1 MTGTGE
7 NFQEVDVAA
16 KLRAAARRGLD
27 LVLLAWLAGGIL
39 AAGLATLFFMLPDAH
54 MEGAAWTGVGLA
66 ILGLAGF
73 AWTAGRGRAAA
84 QARAHIFTLVQA
96 AEEAQLVTGAAG
108 QPELANPPLNRML
121 DRFGAPRADLLD
133 GLAGLVP
140 TAQGARDLARLRGS
154 AVAGRRDESE
164 IEVAEGSTW
173 WRITVLPLAQPADH
187 ALWVFHDCTEHHRR
201 ETSRRQRDELTDDL
215 LGNLPVG
222 MFSADGEGNL
232 VYINRVLAEWLGLED
247 GEGEKD
253 GRKFSDFVIDAADGT
268 AVADAS
274 GMHGT
279 LTLRNCDG
287 EPFTAYLIQSQREE
301 ADGAFVYSRSVVL
314 REPFAPLA
322 DDGTG
327 LNLIGRYPWL
337 FAEVPVGILLLDLQ
351 ANVIECNRAALK
363 MLGLHREAL
372 IGQPLSQRISAED
385 RDDVSA
391 QLSKVVMGI
400 TPAAMLDARLLA
412 GGEKDVMATLYAS
425 RVQDSEGEISGLA
438 IHIIDITEQ
447 KNLEIQF
454 NQSQKMQAVGQLAGG
469 VAHDFNN
476 LLTAMIGFCDLLLA
490 RHAPDDPSF
499 SDIMQIKQ
507 NASRAAN
514 LVRQLLAFSRRQ
526 TLQPKILSVAS
537 ALTDL
542 IDLLRRLIGEN
553 IELDIV
559 AAPATH
565 FIRIDP
571 GQFDQVIIN
580 LVVNSRDA
588 MPGGGTIT
596 IDTQSV
602 AFEQSVQKG
611 HEVMPAGAYIL
622 ITVTDTGAGIA
633 KEDIGQIFD
642 PFFSTKGVGE
652 GTGLGLSTVYGI
664 IRQSEGYIFVDSA
677 KGEGTTFSIYVPAYA
692 DIQAP
697 DGEFAGRIAEETAG
711 VATDEVAGETPAD
724 LTGGGTV
731 LLVEDEDAVR
741 LFGSRA
747 LRNKG
752 YVVLEAN
759 DGEEALDVI
768 NDFGGPIDL
777 IITDVV
783 MPGMDGH
790 TLVRLVREEIPA
802 IRVILMSG
810 YAEEAIPGEIS
821 QDGSIHFLP
830 KPFSLNDLA
839 LKVKSVIKA

>member
-1 MTGTGE
+1 MTGTAKNPIGE
-7 NFQEVDVAA
+7 DAPA
-16 KLRAAARRGLD
+16 KGPGEIRRGPPAA
-27 LVLLAWLAGGIL
+27 LLAWLAG
-39 AAGLATLFFMLPDAH
+39 AVFS
-54 MEGAAWTGVGLA
+54 VGLA
-66 ILGLAGF
+66 LILFFISVPDGQLGGALRMCIGLAAFCVVGF
-73 AWTAGRGRAAA
+73 AWTAGLGRARAGER
-84 QARAHIFTLVQA
+84 ARLLATIRA
-96 AEEAQLVTGAAG
+96 AEEAQLVTAAAG
-108 QPELANPPLNRML
+108 QPVLANPPLQRML
-121 DRFGAPRADLLD
+121 DGIGVPGADLLD
-133 GLAGLVP
+133 GLAGQVP
-140 TAQGARDLARLRGS
+140 NAQAARDLARLRGS

-164 IEVAEGSTW
+164 IEVAEEGVW
-173 WRITVLPLAQPADH
+173 WRITVLPLVQPADH
-187 ALWVFHDCTEHHRR
+187 ALWVFSECTERRRR
-201 ETSRRQRDELTDDL
+201 EAARRRRDELSADL
-215 LGNLPVG
+215 LGNQPVG
-222 MFSADGEGNL
+222 LFSADGRGNL
-232 VYINRVLAEWLGLED
+232 VYVNRMLGDWLGLAE
-247 GEGEKD
+247 GEGET
-253 GRKFSDFVIDAADGT
+253 GERKFAEFVIDAADG
-268 AVADAS
+268 AQMADAT
-274 GMHGT
+274 GMHGA
-279 LTLRNCDG
+279 LTLRGADG
-287 EPFTAYLIQSQREE
+287 EPFGAYLIQSQREE
-301 ADGAFVYSRSVVL
+301 SGGGFLYSRSVVL

-327 LNLIGRYPWL
+327 LSLIGRYPWL
-337 FAEVPVGILLLDLQ
+337 FADVPVGIVLLDLQ
-351 ANVIECNRAALK
+351 ANVIECNRAILK
-363 MLGLHREAL
+363 MLGLHRDAL
-372 IGQPLSQRISAED
+372 IARPLSQRISAED

-412 GGEKDVMATLYAS
+412 GGEKDVMASLYAS
-425 RVQDSEGEISGLA
+425 RIQDSEGEISGLA
-438 IHIIDITEQ
+438 MHVIDITEQ

-490 RHAPDDPSF
+490 RHAPEDPSF
-499 SDIMQIKQ
+499 LDIMQIKQ

-526 TLQPKILSVAS
+526 TLQPKTLSVAG

-542 IDLLRRLIGEN
+542 TDLLRRLIGEN
-553 IELDIV
+553 IELDI
-559 AAPATH
+559 AAGSATH

-588 MPGGGTIT
+588 MRGGGTVR
-596 IDTQSV
+596 IDTQAVGLENSL
-602 AFEQSVQKG
+602 QKG
-611 HEVMPAGAYIL
+611 HEVMPAGAYVL

-677 KGEGTTFSIYVPAYA
+677 KGEGTAFSIYLPAYA
-692 DIQAP
+692 DIQVP
-697 DGEFAGRIAEETAG
+697 DGETAGRIAEGTGNGATG
-711 VATDEVAGETPAD
+711 VPAD

-759 DGEEALDVI
+759 DGEDALDVI
-768 NDFGGPIDL
+768 NDFDGPIDL

-821 QDGSIHFLP
+821 EDGSIHFLP
-830 KPFSLNDLA
+830 KPFSLEDLA
-839 LKVKSVIKA
+839 LKVKSVIKE